1 MERISTFLE
10 SSTIHGLTYI
20 STTRKYAR
28 VFWILVVLFCFSAA
42 GYMIY
47 SSFQSWDESPIK
59 TTVET
64 LPIDEIK
71 FPKVTVCPPRNTYTD
86 LNYDLMLA
94 ENVSLTEEMKDELVN
109 KAEKIIDEHTFMGDL
124 DVLQEDDRY
133 YNWYYGYSEMRR
145 SYTSKSS
152 EKLVQKIFTSATS
165 GVITTQYFDEQFNPS
180 LERRKVYYGVRVYP
194 PESVRKNKNVTL
206 HFNLERLSNSEMT
219 KGSWDDLKLD
229 GRFLE
234 LELTSASSNFTPPAA
249 DTNSYRWIVLD
260 RNLKDDFK
268 NIQIERMPGFR
279 FSWYYSSLDE
289 SVSPD
294 SRYSNSENNRLFIQ

>member
-28 VFWILVVLFCFSAA
+28 IFWILVVLAGFSAA

-206 HFNLERLSNSEMT
+206 HFNLERLSNSGMT

-268 NIQIERMPGFR
+268 NIQIEKMPGYR
-279 FSWYYSSLDE
+279 FSWYYSGLDE

-294 SRYSNSENNRLFIQ
+294 SRYSNSEINRLFIQ

>member
-1 MERISTFLE
+1 
-10 SSTIHGLTYI
+10 
-20 STTRKYAR
+20 
-28 VFWILVVLFCFSAA
+28 
-42 GYMIY
+42 
-47 SSFQSWDESPIK
+47 
-59 TTVET
+59 
-64 LPIDEIK
+64 
-71 FPKVTVCPPRNTYTD
+71 
-86 LNYDLMLA
+86 MLA
-94 ENVSLTEEMKDELVN
+94 ENISLTEEMKDELVN
-109 KAEKIIDEHTFMGDL
+109 KAQKIIDEHTFMGDL

-145 SYTSKSS
+145 SYTKSS

-165 GVITTQYFDEQFNPS
+165 GVITTQYFDEQFNPI

-206 HFNLERLSNSEMT
+206 HFNLERLSNSGMT

-268 NIQIERMPGFR
+268 NIQIEKMPGYR
-279 FSWYYSSLDE
+279 FSWYYSGLDE

-294 SRYSNSENNRLFIQ
+294 SRYSNSEINRLFIQ